1 MQLIIKW
8 NRAALNQLIKAIEYI
23 QEDSLQNA
31 EKVKDEI
38 LSEIRVLTTH
48 PENFLLISTN

>member
-8 NRAALNQLIKAIEYI
+8 NRGALNQLIKAIEYI

-38 LSEIRVLTTH
+38 LSEILVLTAY
-48 PENFLLISTN
+48 PEKYPPDKY